1 MEIKIEIDAT
11 CKEPEIMIRTSEMT
25 GEISDIV
32 QKLSASQQ
40 KLLAGFIDGSV
51 QLIDTSEIIRLYST
65 DKKVFAQTKSEEF
78 VIRLRLYELEERLDK
93 KLFVRISHSEI
104 VNMKA
109 IRNMDLSFAGTI
121 SITLSNETT
130 TYVSRRYVAK
140 IKQIL
145 GI

>member
-1 MEIKIEIDAT
+1 MRIKVEIDAN
-11 CKEPEIMIRTSEMT
+11 CKEPEITIRTNEMT
-25 GEISDIV
+25 DEVSDIV
-32 QKLSASQQ
+32 QKLSVSQQ
-40 KLLAGFIDGSV
+40 KLLAGFTDDGV
-51 QLIDTSEIIRLYST
+51 QLIDTSEIVRLYST
-65 DKKVFAQTKSEEF
+65 DKKIFAQTKSGEF
-78 VIRLRLYELEERLDK
+78 AIRLRLYELEERLDK
-93 KLFVRISHSEI
+93 TLFARISNSEI

-109 IRNMDLSFAGTI
+109 IRKIDLSFVGTI